1 MFDKKE
7 PQAGEWIEVQA
18 HGQTVLIRGG
28 GSELRAEVARLKEA
42 LKESA
47 GQISIRD
54 EVIKKQAAQIQWINT
69 KRAEAEDAYAALKN
83 IQKLDDEAKLKRKV
97 VEAEERRFAEIC
109 RNAARILRN
118 VPSVSNEQFRA
129 ECGIPLSGED
139 TGPKTLVGN
148 LHAAERYITR
158 ALEQSTSYRFRGPL
172 TDMRGA
178 IRRLIWGD

>member
-47 GQISIRD
+47 GQSSIRD

-69 KRAEAEDAYAALKN
+69 KRAEAEKEIDRLAWELSKVSAWHAN
-83 IQKLDDEAKLKRKV
+83 IACNG
-97 VEAEERRFAEIC
+97 RFASGDEGSMK
-109 RNAARILRN
+109 ARGDLR
-118 VPSVSNEQFRA
+118 RA
-129 ECGIPLSGED
+129 RDIISGV
-139 TGPKTLVGN
+139 LQ
-148 LHAAERYITR
+148 
-158 ALEQSTSYRFRGPL
+158 AL
-172 TDMRGA
+172 
-178 IRRLIWGD
+178 